1 MADKRVKTRDPDALS
16 AARARLYA
24 AAPTGE
30 MSLGQSVRAMRKIS
44 GLTQAEYAAHRKV
57 SLQALRLLE
66 RDQGNPTVDTI
77 NKVAQIFGL
86 RVGLVPIQP
95 AGLVVE
101 DKKSR

>member
-24 AAPTGE
+24 
-30 MSLGQSVRAMRKIS
+30 S
-44 GLTQAEYAAHRKV
+44 HRQV

>member
-1 MADKRVKTRDPDALS
+1 MADKCVKTRDPDALS

-24 AAPTGE
+24 
-30 MSLGQSVRAMRKIS
+30 S
-44 GLTQAEYAAHRKV
+44 HRQV